1 MAREASA
8 ALLCAA
14 LCVVALVPTPSR
26 AADPDSP
33 LTTALAV
40 QAALSQGRDCIGR
53 GNYAQAVNVLEAQIA
68 RINGSGEYLAA
79 LGAAYRGYIKELRQ
93 ANRDDEARIYL
104 RRLEVL
110 DAGAVLEFP
119 PQKSVDPPANP
130 IKPPPEP
137 VATKTIEA
145 PPVPKSVETPTNLVP
160 PVSPSRPPLT
170 VRGIR
175 SDKED
180 DDPFHPSNRLSLNPG
195 TGLVG
200 QADQEFRDGHYETA
214 GRLYDQA
221 NRADPKTVT
230 GAARENWAYC
240 KLAAIKQQWE
250 RHGATSDDKLLAGYE
265 SEIRTALTL
274 TTSPQLKQKGA
285 DWLGEIQEARRGGA
299 AVRVETPA
307 AVKQLD
313 RVTNG
318 WSVAE
323 SENFRVYHRNNPD
336 LAERAAQTAERARRD
351 VSHKWFNDDGEKWTD
366 RCELYLHATA
376 QEYSKATGKPASW
389 PAHTTVQRETGRIV
403 QRRID
408 LHCDDREMLSASLP
422 HEATHAVLA
431 SRFGGVDL
439 PRWADEGLAMLTEP
453 RDRLDRYQRI
463 LNQAREDR
471 LVMSMRELLTLDNYP
486 TNQTAALAF
495 YAQSVSVSQYLSELQ
510 GPQTLA
516 KFLSESL
523 KNGTYEPALKKYY
536 SLDLP
541 TLEQRWRTATFGD
554 GASQSTFR
562 AQSVSD
568 GSAAPRR

>member
-1 MAREASA
+1 MAREVSV
-8 ALLCAA
+8 ALFCAA
-14 LCVVALVPTPSR
+14 LSVVALVPAPSR

-40 QAALSQGRDCIGR
+40 QSALSQGRDCIGR
-53 GNYAQAVNVLEAQIA
+53 GQYAQAVNVLEAQIA
-68 RINGSGEYLAA
+68 RINGSTEYLAA
-79 LGAAYRGYIKELRQ
+79 LRTAYRGYIKELRS
-93 ANRDDEARIYL
+93 ASRDEEARIYL
-104 RRLEVL
+104 RRLEVI

-119 PQKSVDPPANP
+119 PQKSVDPAAVA

-137 VATKTIEA
+137 IATKSIEA
-145 PPVPKSVETPTNLVP
+145 PPVPKSVGIPTNLVP
-160 PVSPSRPPLT
+160 PATTSRPPLT
-170 VRGIR
+170 VRGMR
-175 SDKED
+175 GDED
-180 DDPFHPSNRLSLNPG
+180 DDPFHPLNRLSLNAG

-214 GRLYDQA
+214 GRLYEQA
-221 NRADPKTVT
+221 HRADPKSVA
-230 GAARENWAYC
+230 GASRENWAYC
-240 KLAAIKQQWE
+240 KLAAIRQQWE
-250 RHGATSDDKLLAGYE
+250 RRGATNDDKLLAGYE

-274 TTSPQLKQKGA
+274 TTSPQLKQKGT

-307 AVKQLD
+307 TVKQLD
-313 RVTNG
+313 KVTNG

-323 SENFRVYHRNNPD
+323 SENFRVYHRNNPE
-336 LAERAAQTAERARRD
+336 LAEKAAQTAEHARHE
-351 VSHKWFNDDGEKWTD
+351 VSHKWFNDDGEKWAD

-389 PAHTTVQRETGRIV
+389 PAHTTVQRETGRII

-431 SRFGGVDL
+431 SRFGGADL

-486 TNQTAALAF
+486 TNQAAALAF

-536 SLDLP
+536 SMDMP
-541 TLEQRWRTATFGD
+541 TLEQRWRTATFGES
-554 GASQSTFR
+554 GTRAGYSSVGRQAS
-562 AQSVSD
+562 
-568 GSAAPRR
+568 P

>member
-1 MAREASA
+1 MAREAST

-14 LCVVALVPTPSR
+14 LCIVALVPTPSR

-40 QAALSQGRDCIGR
+40 QAALAQGRECIGK
-53 GNYAQAVNVLEAQIA
+53 GNYAQAVNVLEPQIP
-68 RINGSGEYLAA
+68 RINGSGEYLSA
-79 LGAAYRGYIKELRQ
+79 LRAAYRGYIKELRQ
-93 ANRDDEARIYL
+93 ANRDEEARVYL
-104 RRLEVL
+104 RRLEVI

-119 PQKSVDPPANP
+119 PQKSVDNPAP
-130 IKPPPEP
+130 AIKPPPEP
-137 VATKTIEA
+137 IT
-145 PPVPKSVETPTNLVP
+145 PKVVETPTNLIP
-160 PVSPSRPPLT
+160 PASNSRPPLT

-175 SDKED
+175 SEKED

-195 TGLVG
+195 TGLIG
-200 QADQEFRDGHYETA
+200 QADQEFRDGHYESA
-214 GRLYDQA
+214 GRLYEQA
-221 NRADPKTVT
+221 NRADPQSVS

-240 KLAAIKQQWE
+240 KLASIRQRWE
-250 RHGATSDDKLLAGYE
+250 RSGATSDDKLLASYE

-274 TTSPQLKQKGA
+274 TTSPALKQKGN

-307 AVKQLD
+307 TVKQLD

-351 VSHKWFNDDGEKWTD
+351 VSHKWFNDDGEKWTE

-431 SRFGGVDL
+431 SRFSGIDL

-471 LVMSMRELLTLDNYP
+471 LVMSMRELLTLENYP
-486 TNQTAALAF
+486 TNQSAALAF
-495 YAQSVSVSQYLSELQ
+495 YAQSVSVSQYLSDLQ

-516 KFLSESL
+516 KFLSEAL

-536 SLDLP
+536 NLDLP

-554 GASQSTFR
+554 GATQAGYGTTGR
-562 AQSVSD
+562 V
-568 GSAAPRR
+568 GSR